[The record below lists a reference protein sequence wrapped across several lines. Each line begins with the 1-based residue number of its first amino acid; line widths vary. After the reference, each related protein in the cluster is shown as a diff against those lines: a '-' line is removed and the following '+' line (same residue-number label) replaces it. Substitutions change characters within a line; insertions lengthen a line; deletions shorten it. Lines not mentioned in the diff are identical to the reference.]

1 MRSRT
6 RMLTTMAALAVTVVM
21 ALAPAAGAASGG
33 GGKSHIA
40 RSTSSLSLVLL
51 DSTDGLAH
59 YGQRVTFNVATTAT
73 TEPFVQLACY
83 QNDTL
88 VAVGHAG
95 FFSTYPWPWNQV
107 LGLSSSVWTGGAADC
122 TAWLYSASNT
132 GKPTILATV
141 SLHVFA

>member
-21 ALAPAAGAASGG
+21 ALAPAAGAARGGG
-33 GGKSHIA
+33 GGKSNMA
-40 RSTSSLSLVLL
+40 GSTSSLSLVLL

-73 TEPFVQLACY
+73 TEPFLDLACY

-88 VAVGHAG
+88 VYSGHAG
-95 FFSTYPWPWNQV
+95 
-107 LGLSSSVWTGGAADC
+107 
-122 TAWLYSASNT
+122 
-132 GKPTILATV
+132 
-141 SLHVFA
+141 